1 MISYVDLH
9 LYENNISTGTYFAVL
24 HFDCAIT
31 IRNKDTVLK
40 ATLYDPSIDL
50 E

>member
-1 MISYVDLH
+1 MISCVDLH
-9 LYENNISTGTYFAVL
+9 LYENNISTYFAVL